1 MSREE
6 LMNLEKVGG
15 GKNSTIET
23 LLNQENLIKGGKQLA
38 PLHMPKKKI

>member
-6 LMNLEKVGG
+6 LLNLEKAGG

-23 LLNQENLIKGGKQLA
+23 LLNQDNMIKGGKQLA
-38 PLHMPKKKI
+38 PLQMPKKKM